1 MDYAWFLFSFEGRI
15 SRASYWLAGLIIV
28 CWMVF
33 LAALMLAVAKFLDG
47 ATPASFGFS
56 VGDIFGLFDPATWRS
71 AIDRLGSGDLTA
83 ATLVPKLFC
92 VIGTPLFLWVY
103 AATSIKRL
111 HDRNKGARWMV
122 AFFVIP
128 GLHDRFVDRLADS
141 DPMALLGLVVGVLT
155 LWGFVEMLCLGGT
168 RGPNRFGGDPLAPRE
183 TTPHV
188 ASRWDQQ
195 SELEFVPHSA
205 SPLPLPH
212 VKRGHD

>member
-15 SRASYWLAGLIIV
+15 TRAGYWLAGLIIV

-33 LAALMLAVAKFLDG
+33 LAALTLAVAKFLDG
-47 ATPASFGFS
+47 GAPASFGFS

-71 AIDRLGSGDLTA
+71 AIDRLWSGDLTV

-92 VIGTPLFLWVY
+92 VIGTPLFLWIY

-128 GLHDRFVDRLADS
+128 GLYDRFVDRLAESYPAD
-141 DPMALLGLVVGVLT
+141 LLGLVVGVLT

-168 RGPNRFGGDPLAPRE
+168 SGLNRFGPDPLEPVENPAHAAP
-183 TTPHV
+183 H
-188 ASRWDQQ
+188 WDQL

-205 SPLPLPH
+205 SPSPPPH